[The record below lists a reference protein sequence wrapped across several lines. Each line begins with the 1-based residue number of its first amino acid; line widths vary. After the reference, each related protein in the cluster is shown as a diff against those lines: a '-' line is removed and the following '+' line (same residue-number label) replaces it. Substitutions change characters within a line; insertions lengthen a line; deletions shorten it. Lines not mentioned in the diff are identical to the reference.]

1 MATDLNTI
9 LTWFETGDF
18 PTEDQ
23 FREAWSS
30 FWHKDDEISMAKISG
45 LATALSAI
53 VSSESFQ
60 NHLEDQEAHADFL
73 AKADAS
79 NLSAEQVTEWLAKL
93 GMNHFAVIDE
103 EQSDVSTYNKV
114 QVDALLEVFNQ
125 YYEGMATAI
134 SSIENS
140 LQSNDLDLDELQEV
154 VNYIKENREQI
165 ELLQAVIIGGTTDDK
180 ISLIGNYSQ
189 YGAITKQNQLNDAL
203 YDHLTTLE
211 NKFYDKFTASV
222 TANTVLTHNLGT
234 YDIWAE
240 AYDEVTKY
248 TIPIRLLRMDDN
260 NAEVQFDTP
269 PENNIRIIIKRL

>member
-1 MATDLNTI
+1 MATDLNII

-30 FWHKDDEISMAKISG
+30 FWHKDDEISMSKISG
-45 LATALSAI
+45 LATVLSAI
-53 VSSESFQ
+53 VSTESFQ
-60 NHLEDQEAHADFL
+60 NHLEDQEAHANFL

-103 EQSDVSTYNKV
+103 ELPDVSTYNKV
-114 QVDALLEVFNQ
+114 QVDALLEVYNQ
-125 YYEGMATAI
+125 YYEGMAAAI

-211 NKFYDKFTASV
+211 NKFYDKFVASV

-260 NAEVQFDTP
+260 NAEVQFDTT
-269 PENNIRIIIKRL
+269 PENNIRVIIKRL

>member
-1 MATDLNTI
+1 MATDLNII

-30 FWHKDDEISMAKISG
+30 FWHKDDEISMSKISG
-45 LATALSAI
+45 LATVLSAI
-53 VSSESFQ
+53 VSTESFQ
-60 NHLEDQEAHADFL
+60 NHLEDQEAHANFL

-103 EQSDVSTYNKV
+103 ELPDVSTYNKV
-114 QVDALLEVFNQ
+114 QVDALLEVYNQ
-125 YYEGMATAI
+125 YYEGMAAAI

-211 NKFYDKFTASV
+211 NKFYDKFVASV

-269 PENNIRIIIKRL
+269 PENNIKITIKRL